1 MCPIT
6 APTRVARNRASPP
19 SSLTI
24 LSHRLDFLSPLSSHG
39 FVSNQAA
46 SRCCLCHTLQ
56 PTCELPRSHGGRV
69 QLCQQLSTPRAHVS
83 LLLGLRTFCSNSAG
97 LGNPEVLGLNAPIV
111 APTTRGESR
120 ETSTHPPSLI
130 TLLPG
135 SWRLPGK
142 MKPQVSMATPPRGG
156 ACPKLTHLL
165 LTFLCTSFQFPQLR
179 FPHTFPNQ
187 LPATQQSG
195 PALRGT

>member
-1 MCPIT
+1 MGSC
-6 APTRVARNRASPP
+6 PTRLLAVTLFSPP
-19 SSLTI
+19 VSS
-24 LSHRLDFLSPLSSHG
+24 P
-39 FVSNQAA
+39 AA
-46 SRCCLCHTLQ
+46 T
-56 PTCELPRSHGGRV
+56 V
-69 QLCQQLSTPRAHVS
+69 CQQLSTPRAHVS

-97 LGNPEVLGLNAPIV
+97 LGNPEVLGLNAPII

-120 ETSTHPPSLI
+120 ETGAHLPSLI

-135 SWRLPGK
+135 SWRLPSR
-142 MKPQVSMATPPRGG
+142 MKPQVSTATPPRGG

-195 PALRGT
+195 SALRGT